1 MKVTTK
7 TDLLKENAELR
18 ARLEEVEE
26 TLRAISAGEV
36 DALVMKDRVYT
47 LHGAETP
54 YRILVEAMNEIALT
68 LAPDGT
74 ISYCNGRLSELLR
87 VPHETI
93 IGTPLRR
100 FVTPPD
106 HPKFDKM
113 FAESQKCSS
122 KGEVGL
128 EHNYGMPIPV
138 HLSLSAMTADGNPGI
153 GAVITNLSESKRVE
167 IALKMLTEDLEARI
181 ASSTM
186 ELLAR
191 NEQLTRSNNAMAGH
205 ELEMI
210 KLKNEI
216 NTLCAKLG
224 QPVRYPVEGRQ
235 KRP

>member
-7 TDLLKENAELR
+7 TDLLKEIAELR

-87 VPHETI
+87 VPHESI

-106 HPKFDKM
+106 HPKFDAM

-128 EHNYGMPIPV
+128 ELHRLREDHELLVAGERDEGDV
-138 HLSLSAMTADGNPGI
+138 HS
-153 GAVITNLSESKRVE
+153 
-167 IALKMLTEDLEARI
+167 EARR
-181 ASSTM
+181 
-186 ELLAR
+186 LA
-191 NEQLTRSNNAMAGH
+191 
-205 ELEMI
+205 
-210 KLKNEI
+210 
-216 NTLCAKLG
+216 
-224 QPVRYPVEGRQ
+224 EGRADRDGRLELRQ
-235 KRP
+235 EAHPALEEVE